1 MRYSRHD
8 VKMRFARYFPFLSAP
23 ATAMMT
29 IALIACAASKLSH
42 PAPAADLYTS
52 QLFRKS
58 QAFARQT
65 RKHWFV
71 LSAKHELLRPEEVVD
86 PYEQTLNT
94 MPRADREAWA
104 GRVFSQLHPSLHP
117 GDRITMLA
125 GQRYREFLL
134 PLLQREGYAVK
145 VPLDGM
151 RIGEQL
157 QWLKRHTS

>member
-1 MRYSRHD
+1 M
-8 VKMRFARYFPFLSAP
+8 
-23 ATAMMT
+23 TT

-42 PAPAADLYTS
+42 RAPAADLYTS

-65 RKHWFV
+65 CNRWFI
-71 LSAKHELLRPEEVVD
+71 LSAKHYLLRPEEIVA
-86 PYEQTLNT
+86 PYNKTLNT
-94 MPRADREAWA
+94 MLRASRETWA
-104 GRVFSQLHPSLHP
+104 GEVFAQLHPSLHS

-125 GQRYREFLL
+125 GNRYREFLL
-134 PLLQREGYAVK
+134 PLLQREGYAVQ
-145 VPLDGM
+145 VPLEGM